1 MIERFLAW
9 SSKAYRRPLLI
20 VAVVFVVAV
29 VFALGIPRLKF
40 DNSIRSMLPATNRD
54 RVISDYY
61 EDPAR
66 FGSSDLI
73 LVGIDTPDAYSAKT
87 LSYVM
92 DLEAAINALN
102 DTLPAQDMA
111 QLLGIGEKDG
121 ATVVDALKGVGIYEN
136 NYAQTLLPLI
146 TSKDKLVQDFS
157 WDDAFAHR
165 IAAAAAKVSPKKR
178 LFDCYQS
185 PIYKTQSLASADY
198 VSYDNDSQSLVV
210 EKLLKDG
217 DVANGGAA
225 LKGRVAGWSVYD
237 KALVSSDGKL
247 TTIVISPNVSDEKV
261 LGVLSAAID
270 KILKD
275 KAEPEFRT
283 YLDGEPVIEN
293 QISLQMFQ
301 DLGLLVPVV
310 IAVVLLILFLN
321 FRTIQG
327 VAYPAAI
334 VLVSVV
340 ISMGSMAFCRVPISI
355 VGINI
360 PVLLVAIVSA
370 YGIHQM
376 NHYFLSPETDKLSI
390 LDGNMKSVGL
400 AIALSGIAVMVGF
413 GALAT
418 ENFVPIKNFGIFTA
432 LGDLVGVLCALYLL
446 PSLILISRKPKRV
459 FQEENRRGWIG
470 ALLRFFDRLNERH
483 SLAVLIGALAITLV
497 SIVGI
502 FYVKTEI
509 NNVSFFKPSSPIH
522 VADDHL
528 DSMLAGTEVFNVI
541 LDTDQSDPA
550 TRTGKKAGTP
560 IEATTPEVLN
570 EIETFSRDV
579 RAKFP
584 FVTKVLSF
592 DDVIKKINQEMNG
605 GASNYYSIPASKDL
619 IDQYLLVFT
628 GDVSNVLSANHDKL
642 RVSLTMKRVTSDKVG
657 EVKRY
662 CLAYFSKDFLARNHL
677 QVQISGSANLYDVAN
692 TLLVDGMLKS
702 IVLCAVI
709 VFLLLLLVLRGLRM
723 SLIAMVPIFVTILLN
738 FGLMGVLGIPLN
750 IATALVS
757 SVAIGIGV
765 DYSIHFITWYRNELR
780 AVPDILLALT
790 NTIERK
796 GRAILYNMFVI
807 FGGFLVLGLSNF
819 VPLVQFGLLVAAS
832 MVFSAVGALAIVPAI
847 IRTLAKRDYEFLY
860 LGARHG
866 EDVGGASSRE

>member
-9 SSKAYRRPLLI
+9 SSKAYRRPRLI
-20 VAVVFVVAV
+20 VAAVFVLVGL
-29 VFALGIPRLKF
+29 FALGIPRLKF

-54 RVISDYY
+54 RVVSDYY

-87 LSYVM
+87 LSYVIG
-92 DLEAAINALN
+92 LESAIDAL
-102 DTLPAQDMA
+102 DDSLPAQDMA
-111 QLLGIGEKDG
+111 RLLGIGEKEG
-121 ATVVDALKGVGIYEN
+121 ATVVEALKGVGIYEN

-146 TSKDKLVQDFS
+146 SSKDQLVQAFS
-157 WDDAFAHR
+157 WDAPFAAKV
-165 IAAAAAKVSPKKR
+165 AAAAAAVHPKKK
-178 LFDCYQS
+178 LFDYFQA

-198 VSYDNDSQSLVV
+198 LSYDKENQELVV

-217 DVANGGAA
+217 DPANGGDA
-225 LKGRVAGWSVYD
+225 LRGRVAGWSLYD

-247 TTIVISPNVSDEKV
+247 TTIVITPNVSDEAV
-261 LGVLSAAID
+261 LGRLSTAIAR
-270 KILKD
+270 ILKD
-275 KAEPEFRT
+275 KADPEFRT

-293 QISLQMFQ
+293 QISLQMFR

-310 IAVVLLILFLN
+310 VVVVLLILFLN
-321 FRTIQG
+321 FRNLQG

-334 VLVSVV
+334 VLVAVA
-340 ISMGSMAFCRVPISI
+340 IAMGSMAFCRVPISI
-355 VGINI
+355 VGITI

-376 NHYFLSPETDKLSI
+376 NHYFLSPETDKRSI
-390 LDGNMKSVGL
+390 LDGNMRSVGL

-413 GALAT
+413 GALAS
-418 ENFVPIKNFGIFTA
+418 ESFVPIKNFGIFTA

-446 PSLILISRKPKRV
+446 PSLILVSRRPKKV
-459 FQEENRRGWIG
+459 FQEEHRRGWIG
-470 ALLRFFDRLNERH
+470 ALLGFFDRLNLRH
-483 SLAVLIGALAITLV
+483 SGAVLVAAVAV
-497 SIVGI
+497 SLLSVWGI
-502 FYVKTEI
+502 LNLRTEI
-509 NNVSFFKPSSPIH
+509 NNVSFFKASTPIH
-522 VADDHL
+522 AADDHL
-528 DSMLAGTEVFNVI
+528 DAMLAGTEVFNVI
-541 LDTDQSDPA
+541 LDTDLSDPA
-550 TRTGKKAGTP
+550 TRTGKRAGTP
-560 IEATTPEVLN
+560 VEATTPAVLDG
-570 EIETFSRDV
+570 IEAFSRDV
-579 RAKFP
+579 RQRFP

-605 GASNYYSIPASKDL
+605 GSSRYYAIPSSRNL

-628 GDVSNVLSANHDKL
+628 GDVSNLLTADHDKL
-642 RVSLTMKRVTSDKVG
+642 RVSLTLKRVPSDRIE

-662 CLAYFSKDFLARNHL
+662 CLAYFPKDFLERNHL
-677 QVQISGSANLYDVAN
+677 QVRVSGSADLYDVAN

-702 IVLCAVI
+702 IVLCAAI
-709 VFLLLLLVLRGLRM
+709 VLLLLVLVLRDLRM

-780 AVPDILLALT
+780 AAPDIGLALT
-790 NTIERK
+790 NTIDRK

-807 FGGFLVLGLSNF
+807 LGGFLVLGLSNF
-819 VPLVQFGLLVAAS
+819 VPLIQFGLLVAAC
-832 MVFSAVGALAIVPAI
+832 MLFSAVGALAVVPAI
-847 IRTLAKRDYEFLY
+847 IRTLAKRDYGFLY
-860 LGARHG
+860 LGTRSREETAMK
-866 EDVGGASSRE
+866 VGG